1 MKASNYTKET
11 IKNIGVIDR
20 NFPEFGIGDT
30 IAVSLRIKEGSKERI
45 QIFQGDVI
53 AFHNNGIASTF
64 MVRKIGAN
72 NISVEQ
78 ILPLY
83 SPIIKEIKFI
93 RKGKVRRAKLFYL
106 RDRVGKA
113 ARIKEHVLTK
123 EEKLAR
129 GIGSDKAKA
138 KKAKETA
145 KAAEEVKPKVEAK
158 NTTQV
163 AAPKVEET
171 KKQEAKAPEAKA
183 EKVEAKKED
192 KA

>member
-11 IKNIGVIDR
+11 IKNIGVTER

-30 IAVSLRIKEGSKERI
+30 IAVSLRIKEGSKERV

-129 GIGSDKAKA
+129 GIGSEKAKA

-145 KAAEEVKPKVEAK
+145 KTTEEAKPKVEAK
-158 NTTQV
+158 ETTKV

-171 KKQEAKAPEAKA
+171 KAPEAA
-183 EKVEAKKED
+183 PKVEAKKEN